1 MRKSVPTA
9 MRSPARA
16 LVFLSAFLF
25 IEGNAHLALY
35 TGAGDILISTLA
47 GRGTNRRNTN
57 CYALFTHTQKR
68 SVSFFPIHLCWVVT
82 GILEVLQ
89 ALASPHSCGP
99 TCPISLSGS

>member
-47 GRGTNRRNTN
+47 RARHKSKEHELLRLVYAYAKAIRIVFPHPPLLGCYRYFRG
-57 CYALFTHTQKR
+57 A
-68 SVSFFPIHLCWVVT
+68 
-82 GILEVLQ
+82 
-89 ALASPHSCGP
+89 ASPGIAALLWP
-99 TCPISLSGS
+99 D